1 MSKRQSKYLDSLLGD
16 PAAAPASGP
25 TDGPNASPE
34 PNPKVAAN
42 LPSPP
47 LPRAP
52 MPEPQ
57 AMRGTTLLGRESALA
72 RIATGEVKQIT
83 QVSLDP
89 ARVRIWTG
97 NARHQASLSEETC
110 RDLIDAIL
118 AEGGQKVPA
127 IVRRVAD
134 DPDHDYEVIAGTRRH
149 FAISWLR
156 ANNYPD
162 MAFVAQVQNL
172 DDESAF
178 RLADIENRARKDVSD
193 FERARNYRD
202 ALVAHYGGRQNRMAE
217 RLRLSK
223 GWLSKMLAVANL
235 PDWAVAAFASPTEIQ
250 LKTCYTLAQHLNA
263 IAAGDG
269 RASPRALKATRIAAE
284 QIATDQAARREA
296 GRSMIPSS
304 DVIARLM
311 NPEPKAVHDDL
322 LFACDSEHGRR
333 ALSVLSANR
342 NGVTVRLHAGSGAS
356 PDELA
361 GMLRAALA
369 HLEKQGKALTN

>member
-16 PAAAPASGP
+16 PLSPPSP
-25 TDGPNASPE
+25 SLIDDPNASP
-34 PNPKVAAN
+34 AQSRTASSD

-47 LPRAP
+47 LSQALAA
-52 MPEPQ
+52 EPQ
-57 AMRGTTLLGRESALA
+57 AIRGTTLLGRESALA
-72 RIATGEVKQIT
+72 RIATGEVKQVT
-83 QVSLDP
+83 QISLDP

-110 RDLIDAIL
+110 GDLIDAIL

-134 DPDHDYEVIAGTRRH
+134 DPNHDYEVIAGTRRH

-202 ALVAHYGGRQNRMAE
+202 ALAAHYGGRQNRMAE

-250 LKTCYTLAQHLNA
+250 LKTCYVLAQHLNA
-263 IAAGDG
+263 M
-269 RASPRALKATRIAAE
+269 ASRDSRTSPQEIKATRNAAE
-284 QIATDQAARREA
+284 QIAIDQAARRQA

-311 NPEPKAVHDDL
+311 NPQPSALDDDL

-356 PDELA
+356 PDDLA

-369 HLEKQGKALTN
+369 HLEKQGRALTN